1 VSVPTSQPAQRARLN
16 RARVLVGA
24 VDLADRIGLEA
35 LSMRTLA
42 QELGVAPMALYK
54 HVAHKDELI
63 DGMVDVVI
71 GEIAAPEPGAPWRE
85 ALRGRVLDARR
96 VLLAHPWARR
106 ALETR
111 TTQSPAALDY
121 IDTTIAVFRAAGF
134 SDDLTHHVMHAF
146 GSRMWGFTQELF
158 DDPGASA
165 PSAEPPPPEV
175 LQAMAQRYPNVLAI
189 ATTARH
195 RSESVV
201 GYGCD
206 DQFEFEFALDLM
218 LDGFAR
224 LHEQR
229 WTSLPSA

>member
-1 VSVPTSQPAQRARLN
+1 MPTSQAARRVRLN
-16 RARVLVGA
+16 RDRVLKGA

-42 QELGVAPMALYK
+42 QALGVAPMALYK

-63 DGMVDVVI
+63 DGMVDLVI
-71 GEIAAPEPGAPWRE
+71 GEIAAPEPGVPWR
-85 ALRGRVLDARR
+85 AAIRGRVLDARR
-96 VLLAHPWARR
+96 VLLAHAWARR

-121 IDTTIAVFRAAGF
+121 IESTIAVFRDAGF

-158 DDPGASA
+158 DDGAA
-165 PSAEPPPPEV
+165 TPSTEPPPPEV

-195 RSESVV
+195 RSDSVV

-229 WTSLPSA
+229 WTSTGRPG

>member
-1 VSVPTSQPAQRARLN
+1 VPTSQPATQRARLN
-16 RARVLVGA
+16 RERVLRGA
-24 VDLADRIGLEA
+24 VDLADRIGLDA
-35 LSMRTLA
+35 LSMRRLA
-42 QELGVAPMALYK
+42 QELDVVPMALYK

-71 GEIAAPEPGAPWRE
+71 GEIAAPEPGADWRT
-85 ALRGRVLDARR
+85 AIRGRVLDARR
-96 VLLAHPWARR
+96 VLLTHPWARR

-111 TTQSPAALDY
+111 TTQSPVALDY
-121 IDTTIAVFRAAGF
+121 VESTIAVFRSAGF
-134 SDDLTHHVMHAF
+134 SDELTHHVMHAF

-158 DDPGASA
+158 DDPAASG
-165 PSAEPPPPEV
+165 PSVEPPPPEV
-175 LQAMAQRYPNVLAI
+175 LQAMAQRYPNVLAV

-224 LHEQR
+224 LHAEG
-229 WTSLPSA
+229 WTSLP

>member
-1 VSVPTSQPAQRARLN
+1 MPTSQPAAHRTRLN
-16 RARVLVGA
+16 RDRVLRVA
-24 VDLADRIGLEA
+24 VQLADRIGLDA

-42 QELGVAPMALYK
+42 HELDVVPMALYK
-54 HVAHKDELI
+54 HVAHKDALI
-63 DGMVDVVI
+63 DGMVDVII
-71 GEIAAPEPGAPWRE
+71 GEIAPPAPDVDWRT
-85 ALRGRVLDARR
+85 AIRGRVLDARR
-96 VLLAHPWARR
+96 VLLTHPWARR

-111 TTQSPAALDY
+111 TSQSPAALDY
-121 IDTTIAVFRAAGF
+121 VESTIAVFRGAGF

-165 PSAEPPPPEV
+165 PSEPPPPEV
-175 LQAMAQRYPNVLAI
+175 VQAMAERYPNVLAV

-224 LHEQR
+224 LHEAGWR
-229 WTSLPSA
+229 SLS

>member
-1 VSVPTSQPAQRARLN
+1 MPTSRSAQRERLN
-16 RARVLVGA
+16 RARVLRAA
-24 VDLADRIGLEA
+24 VDLADRIGLEP
-35 LSMRTLA
+35 LSMRRLA
-42 QELGVAPMALYK
+42 QELDVVPMALYK
-54 HVAHKDELI
+54 HVANKDELI

-71 GEIAAPEPGAPWRE
+71 GEIAPPEPGVPWRT
-85 ALRGRVLDARR
+85 AIRGRVLDARR
-96 VLLAHPWARR
+96 VLLAHAWARR

-111 TTQSPAALDY
+111 TAQSPVTLDY
-121 IDTTIAVFRAAGF
+121 IDSTIAVFRDAGF

-158 DDPGASA
+158 DNGGSTPD
-165 PSAEPPPPEV
+165 PPPPEV

-195 RSESVV
+195 RSASVV

-224 LHEQR
+224 LHDER
-229 WTSLPSA
+229 WTSL

>member
-1 VSVPTSQPAQRARLN
+1 MPTSQRTAQRTRLN
-16 RARVLVGA
+16 RERVLRAA
-24 VDLADRIGLEA
+24 VELADRIGLDA
-35 LSMRTLA
+35 LSMRRLA
-42 QELGVAPMALYK
+42 QELDVVPMALYK

-63 DGMVDVVI
+63 DGMVDVII
-71 GEIAAPEPGAPWRE
+71 GEIAGPEADADWRT
-85 ALRGRVLDARR
+85 AIRGRVLDARR

-111 TTQSPAALDY
+111 TTQSPVAMDY
-121 IDTTIAVFRAAGF
+121 VESTIAVFRGAGF
-134 SDDLTHHVMHAF
+134 SDDLAHHVMHAF

-158 DDPGASA
+158 DDPARSTASV
-165 PSAEPPPPEV
+165 EPPPPEV
-175 LQAMAQRYPNVLAI
+175 VQAMAQRYPNVLAV

-224 LHEQR
+224 LHEQG
-229 WTSLPSA
+229 WTSTP

>member
-1 VSVPTSQPAQRARLN
+1 VPISETTQRERLN
-16 RARVLVGA
+16 RARVLSGA
-24 VDLADRIGLEA
+24 VGLADRIGLEA
-35 LSMRTLA
+35 LSMRKLA
-42 QELGVAPMALYK
+42 QELDVVPMALYK
-54 HVAHKDELI
+54 HVANKDELI

-71 GEIAAPEPGAPWRE
+71 GEIDAPEQGVPWRT
-85 ALRGRVLDARR
+85 AIRGRVLSARR

-111 TTQSPAALDY
+111 TAQSPAALDY
-121 IDTTIAVFRAAGF
+121 IDSTIAVFREAGF

-158 DDPGASA
+158 DRASTT
-165 PSAEPPPPEV
+165 EPPPPEV

-224 LHEQR
+224 LHEQG
-229 WTSLPSA
+229 WTSL